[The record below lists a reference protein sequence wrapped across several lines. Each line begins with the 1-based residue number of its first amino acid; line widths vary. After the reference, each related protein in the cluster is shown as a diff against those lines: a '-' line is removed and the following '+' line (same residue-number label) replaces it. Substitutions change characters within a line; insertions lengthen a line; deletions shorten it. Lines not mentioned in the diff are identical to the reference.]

1 MIWQY
6 VDANDISTH
15 LRQSVL
21 LDRRDL
27 VSSGIAKRQAAS
39 VDLKTIVDNG
49 LLQEVSPLLGP
60 RIPAE
65 TLRRFWTMLAH
76 QQSGLLNAAEF
87 ARGLGVDGKTIASY
101 LELLIDLLL
110 VRRLEP
116 WHANVGKRL
125 VKSPPVYVRDSGIS
139 HMLLGLTTL
148 EDVLAHSVA
157 GQLGRLCH

>member
-1 MIWQY
+1 MSMQTTNRPIFVNPYCW
-6 VDANDISTH
+6 IG
-15 LRQSVL
+15 
-21 LDRRDL
+21 DL

-65 TLRRFWTMLAH
+65 TLRRFCTMLAH

-87 ARGLGVDGKTIASY
+87 AQCLGVDGKTIASY
-101 LELLIDLLL
+101 LGLLVDLLL

-116 WHANVGKRL
+116 WHA
-125 VKSPPVYVRDSGIS
+125 SGRKTS
-139 HMLLGLTTL
+139 SQVAAGLRAQHWHFTYAAWS
-148 EDVLAHSVA
+148 ENP
-157 GQLGRLCH
+157 